1 MTYSV
6 IHRVHWIVITVGQG
20 GADDK
25 TSLYTGGDLFLPTDC
40 HGESDTILGLDSGQ
54 KLQQFN
60 TIKMELIL
68 YKKWPVWLAGKGFMK
83 FSLFE
88 ITRYCQSVRV

>member
-40 HGESDTILGLDSGQ
+40 HGESDTILGLDTGQ

-60 TIKMELIL
+60 TIKMELIC
-68 YKKWPVWLAGKGFMK
+68 YKKKSG
-83 FSLFE
+83 LFGW
-88 ITRYCQSVRV
+88 QVKDL

>member
-6 IHRVHWIVITVGQG
+6 THRVHWIVITVGQG

-60 TIKMELIL
+60 TIKMELIC
-68 YKKWPVWLAGKGFMK
+68 YKKSG
-83 FSLFE
+83 LFGW
-88 ITRYCQSVRV
+88 QVKDL

>member
-40 HGESDTILGLDSGQ
+40 HGELGLDTGQ

-60 TIKMELIL
+60 TIKMELIC
-68 YKKWPVWLAGKGFMK
+68 YKKKSG
-83 FSLFE
+83 LFGW
-88 ITRYCQSVRV
+88 QVKDL